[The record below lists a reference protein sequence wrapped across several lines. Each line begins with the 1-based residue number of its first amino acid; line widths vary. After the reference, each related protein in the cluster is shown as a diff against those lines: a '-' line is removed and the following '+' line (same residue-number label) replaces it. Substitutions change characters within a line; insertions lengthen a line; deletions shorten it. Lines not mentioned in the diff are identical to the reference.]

1 MEVWQVHRCR
11 EESLDASQG
20 PSRLG
25 GGRALIGS
33 GAKPFPLITG
43 LLMAIKYE
51 MTLGLVIK

>member
-1 MEVWQVHRCR
+1 MHRCR
-11 EESLDASQG
+11 EESLDTSQG

-25 GGRALIGS
+25 GGRALVGS